1 MFKTTRD
8 GSNGSESK
16 ITSLSNSFRSKKI
29 FQEKNIRLT
38 ELQNR
43 TTNNP
48 HEFSLTKVVPFMPN
62 STKKV

>member
-8 GSNGSESK
+8 CSNGSESK

-29 FQEKNIRLT
+29 FQEKNIRST

-48 HEFSLTKVVPFMPN
+48 HKFSLTKVVPFMPY

>member
-1 MFKTTRD
+1 MFKTTKD

-16 ITSLSNSFRSKKI
+16 LTSLSNSFRSKKI

-48 HEFSLTKVVPFMPN
+48 YKFSLTKVVPFMPY

>member
-8 GSNGSESK
+8 GSNGSGSK
-16 ITSLSNSFRSKKI
+16 ITSLSNSFRSEKI

-48 HEFSLTKVVPFMPN
+48 HKFSLTKVVPFMPY